1 MKRRRMQKRMENCV
15 QNDCIAGSLL
25 VAASA

>member
-1 MKRRRMQKRMENCV
+1 MKRKRMQKRMENCV
-15 QNDCIAGSLL
+15 QNDCNAGSLL

>member
-1 MKRRRMQKRMENCV
+1 MKRKRMQKRMENCV
-15 QNDCIAGSLL
+15 QNDCIAGLLL

>member
-1 MKRRRMQKRMENCV
+1 MKGKRMQKRMENCA